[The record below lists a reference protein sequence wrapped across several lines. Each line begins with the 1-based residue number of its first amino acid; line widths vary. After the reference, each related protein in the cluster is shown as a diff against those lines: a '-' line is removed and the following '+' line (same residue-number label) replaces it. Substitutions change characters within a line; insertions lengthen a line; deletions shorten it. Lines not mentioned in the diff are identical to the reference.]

1 MVYGWRTNVRLT
13 TSRIQSR
20 YCSVDHPQVN
30 VKSSHVETDIS
41 VESMSAPC
49 PCRNGS
55 PGAGRGGRVASVL
68 RTMAT
73 SSAAREPKCRY
84 TACREPSA
92 LRLHR
97 RSRRR
102 CYGRCRAIR
111 RKRIAS
117 FLRERAWSRQRRSM
131 RQSTWPGSW
140 PRQASGRAERGV
152 VRESL
157 VDLVRLPL
165 SPPIFPIA
173 LDYESPTTEIRSTTI
188 CPSAASPATSYVP
201 RRYAAAVSAHS
212 TASSWSASSGTEVDS
227 GRPAM

>member
-1 MVYGWRTNVRLT
+1 MSRQTSAWRACRRLVLVGT
-13 TSRIQSR
+13 EALEPVAEAVWRPYCAPWRLAARHASR
-20 YCSVDHPQVN
+20 
-30 VKSSHVETDIS
+30 
-41 VESMSAPC
+41 SADTP
-49 PCRNGS
+49 PAAS
-55 PGAGRGGRVASVL
+55 QALYASTAGAGGAATGVAGQLGGNESL
-68 RTMAT
+68 LYL
-73 SSAAREPKCRY
+73 C
-84 TACREPSA
+84 
-92 LRLHR
+92 
-97 RSRRR
+97 
-102 CYGRCRAIR
+102 
-111 RKRIAS
+111 
-117 FLRERAWSRQRRSM
+117 ERAWSRQRRSM